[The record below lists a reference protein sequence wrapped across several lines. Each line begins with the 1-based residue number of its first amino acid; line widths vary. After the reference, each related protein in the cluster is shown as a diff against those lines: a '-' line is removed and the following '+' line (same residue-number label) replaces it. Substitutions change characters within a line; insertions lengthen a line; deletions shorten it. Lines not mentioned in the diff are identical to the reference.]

1 MLAACDAG
9 IVDADAKASSTPGGQ
24 QARTRRR
31 KQRRA
36 DAAGVIGLLEPKA
49 VSSAVFVE
57 AGLGAEAL
65 MVGSEEALASDALDS
80 RLGGTAGAWSILAIA
95 DALCA
100 EGCGDGSDRRA
111 AAAFSASTSVVRGA
125 RCDTAKAAAKVAANA
140 VATAA
145 AKAAASASPTA
156 DRSRRRQG
164 QQVATGT
171 AAEDGPAVVDGG
183 CGVAGVQTVL
193 ARAVARALQL
203 DGRADESEAVTLS
216 SWWTGALAKREAIIQ
231 AVGDGGACIEWR
243 GAGGGRTAVER
254 TSHAVEALVGGRE
267 ALAVGV
273 VNAII
278 ARHQKRQPQRPKSRS
293 TSPVYDTDRGALEQA
308 AEAPVARPQSSTSEE
323 ALDEVDAVGSAGKS
337 LETKVAAVTGAPAA
351 QNKNKPG
358 DQHLVSTLADIMMRG
373 DLSPQEL
380 ATVLAGDVPARFR

>member
-65 MVGSEEALASDALDS
+65 MVGSEEARASDALDS

-111 AAAFSASTSVVRGA
+111 AAAFSVRGA

-171 AAEDGPAVVDGG
+171 AAEEGPAVVDGG

-254 TSHAVEALVGGRE
+254 TAHAVEALVGGRE
-267 ALAVGV
+267 ALAAGV
-273 VNAII
+273 VNATI

-293 TSPVYDTDRGALEQA
+293 TSPMYDTDHGALEQP
-308 AEAPVARPQSSTSEE
+308 AEAPVACPQRSTSKE
-323 ALDEVDAVGSAGKS
+323 ALDEVDAVGAAVGSAGKS
-337 LETKVAAVTGAPAA
+337 PEPEVAAVTGAPAA
-351 QNKNKPG
+351 HKPG
-358 DQHLVSTLADIMMRG
+358 DQNLVSTLADIMMRG